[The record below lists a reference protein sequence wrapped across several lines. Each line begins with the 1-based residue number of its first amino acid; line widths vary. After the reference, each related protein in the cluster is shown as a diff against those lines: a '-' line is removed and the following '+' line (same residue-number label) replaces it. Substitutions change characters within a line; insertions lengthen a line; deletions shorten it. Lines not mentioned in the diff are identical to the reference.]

1 MKSVRIGGR
10 IRRLRQERRLTQVEM
25 AAELGISPSYLNLIE
40 SNARPVTWRVL
51 LRLAERFQVDM
62 TALSVD
68 EDDRLVS
75 ELMEAFSDPLF
86 DSKDIKATDVKE
98 LVAALPAV
106 GRAVSHLYN
115 AWRRGAGTGAG
126 PADTTSESSAGDAP
140 PATLP
145 SEEVSDFI
153 QQKLN
158 FFDELEQTASGLWK
172 KHGLGLHS
180 LFQNLVDVLAK
191 TYAVTVD
198 VQPAAAMKGLLRDYN
213 PMTRR
218 LTLSEMLPLSSRTFQ
233 LAHQIALL
241 GHRREIEHAVSLGKF
256 TSDEA
261 DALART
267 ALANYFAGA
276 VMMPY
281 ELFLAAARQ
290 TRYDIATLEA
300 RFDASFEQVCH
311 RLTTL
316 RRKGAEGVPFHLI
329 RVDVAGNI
337 SKRFSASGIHI
348 ARFGAACPRWN
359 VYDAFSTPGLLRV
372 QVSRMPDG
380 AAFLCVAGTVRPPGR
395 IQPHGP
401 MLRRGGLLAIG
412 LGCSAA
418 YAKEFAYADGLDLN
432 DDKIVTPIGVSCR
445 LCSREDCTDRAMP
458 AFHQKL
464 RIDENRRGVSAYW
477 VAE

>member
-10 IRRLRQERRLTQVEM
+10 IRRMRQERRLSQVQM
-25 AAELGISPSYLNLIE
+25 AEELGISASYLNLIE
-40 SNARPVTWRVL
+40 SNQRPVTVRVL

-62 TALSVD
+62 SALSVD
-68 EDDRLVS
+68 EDERLVS
-75 ELMEAFSDPLF
+75 ALMEAFSDPMF
-86 DSKDIKATDVKE
+86 DAKDVKASDIKE
-98 LVAALPAV
+98 LVASLPAV
-106 GRAVSHLYN
+106 GRAVSHLYT
-115 AWRRGAGTGAG
+115 AWRRGSGGAPQPGTQSDSQA
-126 PADTTSESSAGDAP
+126 DAP
-140 PATLP
+140 ATTLP
-145 SEEVSDFI
+145 SEEVSDLV

-158 FFDELEQTASGLWK
+158 HFEELEHAADALWR

-180 LFQNLVDVLAK
+180 LYQDLVAVLAK
-191 TYAVTVD
+191 TYAVNVD
-198 VQPAAAMKGLLRDYN
+198 VLPAASMQGMLRDYN

-218 LTLSEMLPLSSRTFQ
+218 LMLSEMLPLSSRTFQ
-233 LAHQIALL
+233 LAHQIGLL
-241 GHRREIEHAVSLGKF
+241 GHRREIDRAVSLGKL

-281 ELFLAAARQ
+281 ELFLNAARQ

-300 RFDASFEQVCH
+300 RFGASFEQVCH

-316 RRKGAEGVPFHLI
+316 RRQGAEGVPFHLI

-380 AAFLCVAGTVRPPGR
+380 DAFLCVAQTVRPPGR
-395 IQPHGP
+395 AQPHGP

-412 LGCSAA
+412 LGCSIA
-418 YAKEFAYADGLDLN
+418 YAKDLVYSDGIDLN
-432 DDKIVTPIGVSCR
+432 DANIVTPIGVSCR
-445 LCSREDCTDRAMP
+445 LCPREDCTDRAMP
-458 AFHQKL
+458 AFHQKIS
-464 RIDENRRGVSAYW
+464 IDENRRGISAYR
-477 VAE
+477 VME